1 MKTHRGFLMVWALA
15 GITVILILAGSV
27 ALTLS
32 QAMRRGREVRMEI
45 ATDEALIAQEALE
58 QGKAAVRFGTPLS
71 IPGDIERNGRTYRV
85 DFHQEETAVEGA
97 VVIRLSCEVTHESGE
112 TYRAET
118 LVDR

>member
-1 MKTHRGFLMVWALA
+1 MKTHRGFLMVWVLV

-32 QAMRRGREVRMEI
+32 QAMRREVRMEI
-45 ATDEALIAQEALE
+45 ATDEALIVQEALE

-85 DFHQEETAVEGA
+85 DFHQEETEGA
-97 VVIRLSCEVTHESGE
+97 AVIRLSCEVTHESGE

>member
-1 MKTHRGFLMVWALA
+1 MALKDQ
-15 GITVILILAGSV
+15 IRTRLA
-27 ALTLS
+27 
-32 QAMRRGREVRMEI
+32 Q
-45 ATDEALIAQEALE
+45 DEASGKVQEALE

-85 DFHQEETAVEGA
+85 DLHQEETAVEGA
-97 VVIRLSCEVTHESGE
+97 AVIRLSCEVTHESGE

>member
-1 MKTHRGFLMVWALA
+1 MKTHRGFLMVWVLA

-32 QAMRRGREVRMEI
+32 QAMRREVRMEI
-45 ATDEALIAQEALE
+45 ATDEALIVQEALE

-71 IPGDIERNGRTYRV
+71 ISKGDVVRNGRTYRV
-85 DFHQEETAVEGA
+85 DFHQEETEGA
-97 VVIRLSCEVTHESGE
+97 AVIRLSCEVTHESGE

>member
-32 QAMRRGREVRMEI
+32 QAMRREVRMEI
-45 ATDEALIAQEALE
+45 ATDEALIVQEALE

-71 IPGDIERNGRTYRV
+71 ILRDIERNGRMYRV

-97 VVIRLSCEVTHESGE
+97 AVIRLSCEVTHESGE

>member
-1 MKTHRGFLMVWALA
+1 MKTHRGFLMVWVLA
-15 GITVILILAGSV
+15 GVTVILILAGSV

-32 QAMRRGREVRMEI
+32 QAMRREVRMEI
-45 ATDEALIAQEALE
+45 ATDEALIVQEALE

-71 IPGDIERNGRTYRV
+71 IPGDMVRNGRTYRV
-85 DFHQEETAVEGA
+85 DFYEETAAEGA
-97 VVIRLSCEVTHESGE
+97 AVIRLSCEVTHESGE

>member
-1 MKTHRGFLMVWALA
+1 MKTHRGFLMVWVLA
-15 GITVILILAGSV
+15 GVTVILILAGSV

-32 QAMRRGREVRMEI
+32 QALRREVRMEI
-45 ATDEALIAQEALE
+45 ATDEVLIVQEALE
-58 QGKAAVRFGTPLS
+58 QGKAAVRFHAPLS

-85 DFHQEETAVEGA
+85 DFHQEETMAEGA
-97 VVIRLSCEVTHESGE
+97 GVIRLSCEVTHESGE

>member
-1 MKTHRGFLMVWALA
+1 MKTHRGFLMVWVLV

-32 QAMRRGREVRMEI
+32 QAMRREVRMEI
-45 ATDEALIAQEALE
+45 ATDEALIVQEALE
-58 QGKAAVRFGTPLS
+58 QGKAAVRFGTPFS
-71 IPGDIERNGRTYRV
+71 ISKGDMVRNGRTYRV

-97 VVIRLSCEVTHESGE
+97 DVIRLSCEVTHESRE

>member
-32 QAMRRGREVRMEI
+32 QAMRREVRMEI
-45 ATDEALIAQEALE
+45 ATDEALIVQGALE

-71 IPGDIERNGRTYRV
+71 ISKGDVVRNGRTYRL

-97 VVIRLSCEVTHESGE
+97 DVIRLSCEVTHESGE

>member
-1 MKTHRGFLMVWALA
+1 MKTHRGFLMVWVLA

-32 QAMRRGREVRMEI
+32 QAMRREVRMEI
-45 ATDEALIAQEALE
+45 ATDEALIVQEALE

-71 IPGDIERNGRTYRV
+71 ISRGDMVRNGRTYRV
-85 DFHQEETAVEGA
+85 DFYEETAAEGA
-97 VVIRLSCEVTHESGE
+97 AVIRLSCEVTHESGE

>member
-15 GITVILILAGSV
+15 GITVILILVGSV

-32 QAMRRGREVRMEI
+32 QAMRREIRMEI
-45 ATDEALIAQEALE
+45 ATDEALIVQEALE

-71 IPGDIERNGRTYRV
+71 ISKGDVVRNGRTYRV
-85 DFHQEETAVEGA
+85 DLHQEETAVEGA

-112 TYRAET
+112 IYRAET

>member
-1 MKTHRGFLMVWALA
+1 MKTHRGFLMVWVLA
-15 GITVILILAGSV
+15 GVTVILILAGSV

-32 QAMRRGREVRMEI
+32 QAMRREVRMEI
-45 ATDEALIAQEALE
+45 ATDEALIVQEALE
-58 QGKAAVRFGTPLS
+58 QGKAAVRFHAPLS

-85 DFHQEETAVEGA
+85 DFHQEETLMEGA
-97 VVIRLSCEVTHESGE
+97 GVIRLSCEVTHESGE

>member
-15 GITVILILAGSV
+15 GITVILILTGSV

-32 QAMRRGREVRMEI
+32 QAMRREVRMEI
-45 ATDEALIAQEALE
+45 ATDEALIVQEALE

-71 IPGDIERNGRTYRV
+71 ISKGDMVRNGRTYRV
-85 DFHQEETAVEGA
+85 DFHQEETAVEGTA
-97 VVIRLSCEVTHESGE
+97 VIRLSCEIAHESGE